1 MGTFQNR
8 KGNAYFENVSFQEL
22 CANPQFIIGGATR
35 TDVCQG
41 ELGMYSASEFC
52 FRRKKNEAS
61 FKNSSY
67 TDDFIGYLPDI
78 VGERQVTP
86 KKGTHGPALLPE
98 TGYTRAYNSY
108 VKPNCLLEV
117 GS

>member
-1 MGTFQNR
+1 MFFERWNKEQEMGTFQTR

-52 FRRKKNEAS
+52 FRRKKKWS
-61 FKNSSY
+61 F
-67 TDDFIGYLPDI
+67 I
-78 VGERQVTP
+78 
-86 KKGTHGPALLPE
+86 
-98 TGYTRAYNSY
+98 
-108 VKPNCLLEV
+108 
-117 GS
+117 

>member
-1 MGTFQNR
+1 MSA
-8 KGNAYFENVSFQEL
+8 KESW
-22 CANPQFIIGGATR
+22 
-35 TDVCQG
+35 VCTVLLNFVL
-41 ELGMYSASEFC
+41 EE
-52 FRRKKNEAS
+52 KNEAS

-86 KKGTHGPALLPE
+86 KKGTRGPALLPE
-98 TGYTRAYNSY
+98 TGYTRACNSY
-108 VKPNCLLEV
+108 VKSNCLLEV